1 MKINVSWKC
10 KLILMKIAMICTRL
24 VLMTF
29 SINECVSYVNS
40 KTSFLLTRK
49 FYIIV
54 IMIIILADEI
64 IYQIITSKNKKVNTL
79 LCEVKNANGIFHQ
92 LVKNWRLWN
101 SFLLKIK
108 IIQKLKLDRLLF
120 RWENTSKHLKNVS
133 NLMARL

>member
-1 MKINVSWKC
+1 
-10 KLILMKIAMICTRL
+10 MKIAMICTRL

-29 SINECVSYVNS
+29 SINEWVSDVNS

-79 LCEVKNANGIFHQ
+79 LCEVKNANGIFH
-92 LVKNWRLWN
+92 
-101 SFLLKIK
+101 
-108 IIQKLKLDRLLF
+108 
-120 RWENTSKHLKNVS
+120 
-133 NLMARL
+133 